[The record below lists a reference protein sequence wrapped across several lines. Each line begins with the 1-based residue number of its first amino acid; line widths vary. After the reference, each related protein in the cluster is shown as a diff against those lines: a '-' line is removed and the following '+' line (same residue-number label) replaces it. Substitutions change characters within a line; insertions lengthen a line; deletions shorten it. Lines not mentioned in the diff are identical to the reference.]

1 MYGNRA
7 TRRQKQKKMKE
18 SEVLGKSKDCTL
30 PNNWFKYQIYKKIY
44 SWIHFP
50 VFIRIRVIKQN

>member
-30 PNNWFKYQIYKKIY
+30 PNNWFKYQIYKKKILG
-44 SWIHFP
+44 SISPFFFNTDP
-50 VFIRIRVIKQN
+50 V

>member
-18 SEVLGKSKDCTL
+18 SEVLGKSKDFTL
-30 PNNWFKYQIYKKIY
+30 PGDWFKYQ
-44 SWIHFP
+44 
-50 VFIRIRVIKQN
+50 N